1 MLPPT
6 SLRSLPARGR
16 QALRI
21 GGACLTMKYLFLV
34 YTDPHK
40 MAVLDEAGFAT
51 EMRSGLQHAD
61 ELQACGTLL
70 GHQQLE
76 PVETAMA
83 VRSRGGKL
91 AVTDGP
97 FA

>member
-1 MLPPT
+1 
-6 SLRSLPARGR
+6 
-16 QALRI
+16 
-21 GGACLTMKYLFLV
+21 MKYLLLV

-40 MAVLDEAGFAT
+40 MAELDEAGFAT

-61 ELQACGTLL
+61 EPQACGTLL
-70 GHQQLE
+70 GYQQLE